1 MMDGKTVV
9 ITGGTGGIGLVA
21 ARRLGELGARLVL
34 VGSSRSR
41 GAMAAATLRAAGLAP
56 EILYADLS
64 LIAEGR
70 RIGEQLGAL
79 DRIDVL
85 VLNAGA
91 IFDKRR
97 ETAEGLERTFALNH
111 LGYFVVGNLLM
122 PKLREAA
129 PSRVVVVASEA
140 HRGATLDFADLQ
152 NAVRY
157 DGWRAYRRSK
167 LCNLLFAGELSRRLA
182 DTGVTVN
189 ALHPGFV
196 DSRFGN
202 DNGVLFRLALGA
214 AKKAIGL
221 RPEEGARTTV
231 HLAASPTVAHVTG
244 RYFDKERE
252 REPSAAARDSAAA
265 ERLWAESERIVGAA
279 S

>member
-1 MMDGKTVV
+1 MEGKTVV

-41 GAMAAATLRAAGLAP
+41 GAMAGATLRAAGLAP

-70 RIGEQLGAL
+70 RVADELRAL
-79 DRIDVL
+79 KRIDVL

-91 IFDKRR
+91 IFDRR
-97 ETAEGLERTFALNH
+97 RQTVEGLERTFALNH
-111 LGYFVVGNLLM
+111 LGYFVLGNLLV

-129 PSRVVVVASEA
+129 PSRIVVVASEA
-140 HRGATLDFADLQ
+140 HRGAALDFADLQ
-152 NAVRY
+152 NAVKY
-157 DGWRAYRRSK
+157 DAWTAYRRSK
-167 LCNLLFAGELSRRLA
+167 LCNLLFAGELSRRVSA
-182 DTGVTVN
+182 TGVTVN

-196 DSRFGN
+196 DTRFGN

-231 HLAASPTVAHVTG
+231 HLAASPAVAGVTG
-244 RYFDKERE
+244 RYFDRERE
-252 REPSAAARDSAAA
+252 REPSAAARDAAA
-265 ERLWAESERIVGAA
+265 AARLWAESERIVGAA

>member
-1 MMDGKTVV
+1 
-9 ITGGTGGIGLVA
+9 
-21 ARRLGELGARLVL
+21 
-34 VGSSRSR
+34 
-41 GAMAAATLRAAGLAP
+41 MAAATLRAAGLAP

-70 RIGEQLGAL
+70 RIGDQLRAL

-91 IFDKRR
+91 IFDRR
-97 ETAEGLERTFALNH
+97 QETAEGIERTFALNH
-111 LGYFVVGNLLM
+111 LGYFVVGNLLI
-122 PKLREAA
+122 PKLREAV

-152 NAVRY
+152 HAVKY
-157 DGWRAYRRSK
+157 DAWRAYRRSK
-167 LCNLLFAGELSRRLA
+167 LCNLLFARELARRLA

-196 DSRFGN
+196 ATRFGN
-202 DNGVLFRLALGA
+202 DNGVLFKLALGA

-221 RPEEGARTTV
+221 RPEEARTTV
-231 HLAASPTVAHVTG
+231 HLAASPTLAQTTG

-252 REPSAAARDSAAA
+252 REPSAAARDAAA
-265 ERLWAESERIVGAA
+265 GTRLWAESERTVAAA